1 MNTIDN
7 NLVNEEE
14 DQKCDTCSYKKPC
27 GTEYV
32 INFLRRERGNLKSF
46 KFPITLR
53 GTFWYA
59 VRLALGLITHLTHL
73 NVNVACK
80 S

>member
-1 MNTIDN
+1 MIRVLIT
-7 NLVNEEE
+7 
-14 DQKCDTCSYKKPC
+14 KPC

-46 KFPITLR
+46 KFLITLR
-53 GTFWYA
+53 GFWYA
-59 VRLALGLITHLTHL
+59 VRLALGLITHL
-73 NVNVACK
+73 NANVAYK

>member
-1 MNTIDN
+1 MIRVLIT
-7 NLVNEEE
+7 
-14 DQKCDTCSYKKPC
+14 KPC

-53 GTFWYA
+53 GYVL
-59 VRLALGLITHLTHL
+59 VRCTTCIRSDNALKRT
-73 NVNVACK
+73 
-80 S
+80 